1 MQGRPM
7 QKPFARV
14 QSAIVLTNNNI
25 IIMDGPIKKINK
37 LGM

>member
-25 IIMDGPIKKINK
+25 IMDGPIKKINK